1 MDVLF
6 LTGLASGTLLI
17 ALLGLTRVTRL
28 EIWPCPERWSVE
40 RVTFWTLFRITNLAA
55 LGVILLGVAPGLFE
69 SPLRLM
75 AAAFGIACFALY
87 LFACLELGRENLYCG
102 AAGLKVRG
110 IYRWSRNPQ
119 YATAIPGYLAIALA
133 AGTAE
138 ALVLAGLLA
147 VIFFQMAMLE
157 DRWLRETY
165 GAHFE
170 AYQARVS
177 RFYNVRRARSLG
189 RTARRKVRALGR
201 RAVRDVGVRVRG
213 ARSHSGRAAERQR
226 FGG

>member
-6 LTGLASGTLLI
+6 LIGLGSGTVLI

-28 EIWPCPERWSVE
+28 QIWPCPERWSVE
-40 RVTFWTLFRITNLAA
+40 RVSFWTLFRVTNLTA
-55 LGVILLGVAPGLFE
+55 LAVILLGVAPGLFE
-69 SPLRLM
+69 SPLRLA
-75 AAAFGIACFALY
+75 AAAFGIACFTLY

-133 AGTAE
+133 AWTGE
-138 ALVLAGLLA
+138 ALVLAGVLA
-147 VIFFQMAMLE
+147 VIFFLMAMLE

-189 RTARRKVRALGR
+189 RSARRKARALGR
-201 RAVRDVGVRVRG
+201 RAVLDLSAR
-213 ARSHSGRAAERQR
+213 ARSARTAAERQR
-226 FGG
+226 FGR